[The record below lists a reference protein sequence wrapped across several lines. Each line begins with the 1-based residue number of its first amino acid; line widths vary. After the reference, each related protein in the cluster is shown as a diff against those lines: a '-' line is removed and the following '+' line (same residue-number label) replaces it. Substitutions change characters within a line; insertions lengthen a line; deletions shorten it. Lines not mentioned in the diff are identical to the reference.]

1 MIAQIEA
8 KEKILFK
15 ALKINVEA
23 CEELKNLA

>member
-15 ALKINVEA
+15 ALKINVET
-23 CEELKNLA
+23 CEGIKTLA